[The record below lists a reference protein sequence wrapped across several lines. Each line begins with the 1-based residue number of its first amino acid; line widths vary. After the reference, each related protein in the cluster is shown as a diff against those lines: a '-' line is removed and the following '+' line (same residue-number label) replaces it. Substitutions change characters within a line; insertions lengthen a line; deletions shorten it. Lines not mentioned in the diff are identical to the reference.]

1 MELTEQQKQLVLNI
15 LSFADGEDMDEII
28 DRSTFKDY
36 LTRSLIM
43 DCTDMDLKYYVSER
57 NEFINYLKEEK
68 ERKI

>member
-1 MELTEQQKQLVLNI
+1 MELTEQQKQTVLNI

-43 DCTDMDLKYYVSER
+43 DCIDDMDLKYYLSER
-57 NEFINYLKEEK
+57 DELIKILKN
-68 ERKI
+68 R

>member
-43 DCTDMDLKYYVSER
+43 DCIDDMDLKYYLSER
-57 NEFINYLKEEK
+57 DELIKILKN
-68 ERKI
+68 R

>member
-15 LSFADGEDMDEII
+15 LSFADGEDMEEII

-43 DCTDMDLKYYVSER
+43 DCIDDMDLKYYLSER
-57 NEFINYLKEEK
+57 DELIKILKN
-68 ERKI
+68 R

>member
-1 MELTEQQKQLVLNI
+1 MELTEQQKQTVLDI

-57 NEFINYLKEEK
+57 NEFINYLKN
-68 ERKI
+68 I